1 MRLEGHIGAGA
12 IAGAVSI
19 TVFTVLHQL
28 LINPIWF
35 LYPVM
40 LVAGVVCGISLAWC
54 YSVLEKE
61 PSGGSWARYVAMFTI
76 MFGLL
81 AAASALV
88 YEPVYTMA
96 EIVQSSGG
104 NPIPFSDTAAL
115 MAVFT
120 VAWASFLAMTYRAGW
135 RGFWATLTATS
146 VLMLLLGFNVS
157 TMGLVD
163 IPKSAW
169 ILVAEFF
176 GFVAALG
183 LSYGLVYSLIRR
195 GSSAGPRGD
204 ATPG

>member
-1 MRLEGHIGAGA
+1 MRLETTIGAGA

-28 LINPIWF
+28 FINPIWF

-40 LVAGVVCGISLAWC
+40 LVAGVLCGISLAWC
-54 YSVLEKE
+54 YSVLVGE
-61 PSGGSWARYVAMFTI
+61 PSRGSWAQYIAMFTL

-81 AAASALV
+81 AAASVFL

-96 EIVQSSGG
+96 EIVESSGG
-104 NPIPFSDTAAL
+104 NPIPFSETAAL

-120 VAWASFLAMTYRAGW
+120 VAWAASLTIVYRAGW
-135 RGFWATLTATS
+135 RGFWATLAATS

-176 GFVAALG
+176 GFVAALSV
-183 LSYGLVYSLIRR
+183 SYGLVFAMIRR
-195 GSSAGPRGD
+195 RSPTWSRGD
-204 ATPG
+204 ATSG